1 MYCCGRRP
9 ELQRLT
15 LKVLSF
21 VRRAGRC
28 DFGLSAIKESSQE
41 AIRDLGAVRG
51 TPLYMA
57 PEVMRK
63 RDFNEKAD
71 VYSFGIVL
79 WYRTHRTH
87 CTHRTR

>member
-1 MYCCGRRP
+1 MEYD
-9 ELQRLT
+9 
-15 LKVLSF
+15 
-21 VRRAGRC
+21 RC
-28 DFGLSAIKESSQE
+28 DFGLSAIKEASQD

-71 VYSFGIVL
+71 VY
-79 WYRTHRTH
+79 R
-87 CTHRTR
+87 